1 MKKIKICILSC
12 LSVFILTSC
21 ELNIVP
27 DNIPTIEDH
36 AFALRKEAEKVLF
49 TCYRYMP
56 SDGSLK
62 NNVALLGAG
71 DFCISDVFRSYLGTS
86 AWYIAQGLQKSDSP
100 YCAQWGHLYEGIAYC
115 NILIENIHTTPDM
128 DDSEKNR
135 WIGEVEFLKAY
146 YHFYLIRMYGPIP
159 IMDRYVPVSSSTEEM
174 HPYRETLDS
183 CFNYVT
189 ETLDKVIANPDV
201 PAKIENEAEELGRV
215 TVGMAKALKAK
226 VLVTAAS
233 PLFNGNMDYEVI
245 ADNRG
250 VKILSLIHI

>member
-115 NILIENIHTTPDM
+115 NILIM
-128 DDSEKNR
+128 
-135 WIGEVEFLKAY
+135 
-146 YHFYLIRMYGPIP
+146 LIR
-159 IMDRYVPVSSSTEEM
+159 RNVRLNV
-174 HPYRETLDS
+174 
-183 CFNYVT
+183 
-189 ETLDKVIANPDV
+189 
-201 PAKIENEAEELGRV
+201 GRV
-215 TVGMAKALKAK
+215 TGEWPLSMLIIPCKHQYVR
-226 VLVTAAS
+226 TYPYAA
-233 PLFNGNMDYEVI
+233 
-245 ADNRG
+245 A
-250 VKILSLIHI
+250 

>member
-71 DFCISDVFRSYLGTS
+71 DFCISDVFRSYLGNMRLV
-86 AWYIAQGLQKSDSP
+86 YSP
-100 YCAQWGHLYEGIAYC
+100 RI
-115 NILIENIHTTPDM
+115 
-128 DDSEKNR
+128 
-135 WIGEVEFLKAY
+135 
-146 YHFYLIRMYGPIP
+146 
-159 IMDRYVPVSSSTEEM
+159 
-174 HPYRETLDS
+174 
-183 CFNYVT
+183 
-189 ETLDKVIANPDV
+189 
-201 PAKIENEAEELGRV
+201 
-215 TVGMAKALKAK
+215 AK
-226 VLVTAAS
+226 VRFT
-233 PLFNGNMDYEVI
+233 
-245 ADNRG
+245 
-250 VKILSLIHI
+250 ILCSMGTFI

>member
-100 YCAQWGHLYEGIAYC
+100 YCAQWGHLYGEL
-115 NILIENIHTTPDM
+115 LI
-128 DDSEKNR
+128 
-135 WIGEVEFLKAY
+135 
-146 YHFYLIRMYGPIP
+146 
-159 IMDRYVPVSSSTEEM
+159 
-174 HPYRETLDS
+174 
-183 CFNYVT
+183 
-189 ETLDKVIANPDV
+189 VI
-201 PAKIENEAEELGRV
+201 
-215 TVGMAKALKAK
+215 
-226 VLVTAAS
+226 
-233 PLFNGNMDYEVI
+233 F
-245 ADNRG
+245 
-250 VKILSLIHI
+250 

>member
-1 MKKIKICILSC
+1 
-12 LSVFILTSC
+12 
-21 ELNIVP
+21 
-27 DNIPTIEDH
+27 
-36 AFALRKEAEKVLF
+36 
-49 TCYRYMP
+49 
-56 SDGSLK
+56 
-62 NNVALLGAG
+62 
-71 DFCISDVFRSYLGTS
+71 
-86 AWYIAQGLQKSDSP
+86 
-100 YCAQWGHLYEGIAYC
+100 
-115 NILIENIHTTPDM
+115 
-128 DDSEKNR
+128 
-135 WIGEVEFLKAY
+135 
-146 YHFYLIRMYGPIP
+146 MYGPIP

-250 VKILSLIHI
+250 VKIFNPVKRKRRRSRNG

>member
-71 DFCISDVFRSYLGTS
+71 DFCISDVFRSYLGTKDC
-86 AWYIAQGLQKSDSP
+86 KSPIHHIVLNGDI
-100 YCAQWGHLYEGIAYC
+100 YMREL
-115 NILIENIHTTPDM
+115 LI
-128 DDSEKNR
+128 
-135 WIGEVEFLKAY
+135 
-146 YHFYLIRMYGPIP
+146 
-159 IMDRYVPVSSSTEEM
+159 
-174 HPYRETLDS
+174 
-183 CFNYVT
+183 
-189 ETLDKVIANPDV
+189 VI
-201 PAKIENEAEELGRV
+201 
-215 TVGMAKALKAK
+215 
-226 VLVTAAS
+226 
-233 PLFNGNMDYEVI
+233 F
-245 ADNRG
+245 
-250 VKILSLIHI
+250 